1 MQADQQTIDELR
13 QIYLF
18 ASLTD
23 EQLNM
28 MLDSAHPVELEQ
40 KQVLFEA
47 GQTADDF
54 YLLRSGQMKLYCL
67 SPGGD
72 EKVIE
77 IVRPGETFAEAI
89 TFMENQAYPV
99 SAEAI
104 MSSKLYCFKMKT
116 FRNLMEGSPGT
127 CMRLMADMSRRLRMR
142 VNEINNLTLHNATY
156 RLVVYLLEQ
165 IPEGAVEM
173 TDIHLGT
180 PKSIIASRL
189 SIQPETFSR
198 ILSKLSQR
206 DLLKV
211 HVNDITLLD
220 VNGLR
225 SLL

>member
-23 EQLNM
+23 EQMNM

-47 GQTADDF
+47 GQAADDF

-104 MSSKLYCFKMKT
+104 MNSKLYCFKMKT

-206 DLLKV
+206 GLLKV
-211 HVNDITLLD
+211 QVNDITLLD

>member
-1 MQADQQTIDELR
+1 MQADPDTVKELR

-18 ASLTD
+18 VSLTD
-23 EQLNM
+23 EQLNKM
-28 MLDSAHPVELEQ
+28 IESAHPLELEQ
-40 KQVLFEA
+40 KQILFNA
-47 GQTADDF
+47 GQPAEYF
-54 YLLRSGQMKLYCL
+54 YLLRSGQIKLYSL
-67 SPGGD
+67 SPSGD

-77 IVRPGETFAEAI
+77 IVRSGETFAEAI
-89 TFMENQAYPV
+89 TFMERQTYPV
-99 SAEAI
+99 NAEAI
-104 MSSKLYCFKMKT
+104 MNSMLYGFKMKT
-116 FRNLMEGSPGT
+116 FRQLLEESRGT

-142 VNEINNLTLHNATY
+142 VDEINNLTLHNATY

-173 TDIHLGT
+173 AEIHLGT

-198 ILSKLSQR
+198 ILAKLSQR
-206 DLLKV
+206 GLIEV

-225 SLL
+225 ALL

>member
-23 EQLNM
+23 EQMNM

-47 GQTADDF
+47 GQAADDF

-104 MSSKLYCFKMKT
+104 MNSELYCFKMKT
-116 FRNLMEGSPGT
+116 FRQILEDSPGT

-206 DLLKV
+206 GLLKV
-211 HVNDITLLD
+211 QVNDITLLD

>member
-1 MQADQQTIDELR
+1 MQADPQSREELR

-23 EQLNM
+23 EQLNK
-28 MLDSAHPVELEQ
+28 MLESGQPLELEQ
-40 KQVLFEA
+40 KQLLFEA
-47 GQTADDF
+47 GQPADYF
-54 YLLRSGQMKLYCL
+54 YLLRSGQIKLYCL
-67 SPGGD
+67 SPRGD

-89 TFMENQAYPV
+89 TFMERQAYPV

-104 MSSKLYCFKMKT
+104 MNSSLYCFKMKT
-116 FRNLMEGSPGT
+116 FRKLLEDSPGT

-142 VNEINNLTLHNATY
+142 VSEINNLTLHNATY
-156 RLVVYLLEQ
+156 RLVVFLLEQ

-173 TDIHLGT
+173 AEIHLGT

-206 DLLKV
+206 GLIKV

>member
-1 MQADQQTIDELR
+1 MQADPDTVKELR

-18 ASLTD
+18 ASLTE
-23 EQLNM
+23 EQLNKM
-28 MLDSAHPVELEQ
+28 IESAHPFELEQ
-40 KQVLFEA
+40 KQILFNA
-47 GQTADDF
+47 GQPAEYF
-54 YLLRSGQMKLYCL
+54 YFLRSGQIKLYSL
-67 SPGGD
+67 SPTGD

-89 TFMENQAYPV
+89 TFMERQTYPV
-99 SAEAI
+99 NAEAI
-104 MSSKLYCFKMKT
+104 MSSSLFGFKMKT
-116 FRNLMEGSPGT
+116 FRQLLEESRGT

-142 VNEINNLTLHNATY
+142 VDEINNLTLHNATY

-173 TDIHLGT
+173 AEIHLGT

-198 ILSKLSQR
+198 ILAKLSQR
-206 DLLKV
+206 GLIEV

-225 SLL
+225 ALL

>member
-1 MQADQQTIDELR
+1 MQADQQTIEELR

-104 MSSKLYCFKMKT
+104 MSSKLYCFKMKI

-173 TDIHLGT
+173 AEIHLGT

-206 DLLKV
+206 GLLKV
-211 HVNDITLLD
+211 HVNDISLLD

>member
-1 MQADQQTIDELR
+1 VQADQQTIEELR

-104 MSSKLYCFKMKT
+104 MSSKLYCFKMKI
-116 FRNLMEGSPGT
+116 FRNLMDGSPGT

-173 TDIHLGT
+173 MDIHLGT

-206 DLLKV
+206 GLLKV

>member
-23 EQLNM
+23 EQMNM
-28 MLDSAHPVELEQ
+28 MLDSAHLVELEQ

-47 GQTADDF
+47 GQAADDF

-104 MSSKLYCFKMKT
+104 MNSKLYCFKMKT

-206 DLLKV
+206 GLLKV
-211 HVNDITLLD
+211 QVNDITLLD

>member
-1 MQADQQTIDELR
+1 MQTDPQTLEELR

-23 EQLNM
+23 DQLIE
-28 MLDSAHPVELEQ
+28 MLDSSHPLELEQ
-40 KQVLFEA
+40 KQLLFEA
-47 GQTADDF
+47 GQPAEHF
-54 YLLRSGQMKLYCL
+54 YLLRSGQIKLYCL
-67 SPGGD
+67 SPSGD
-72 EKVIE
+72 EKVME
-77 IVRPGETFAEAI
+77 IIRPGETFAEAV
-89 TFMENQAYPV
+89 TFMENQTYPV
-99 SAEAI
+99 NAEAI
-104 MSSKLYCFKMKT
+104 MNSSLYCFKMKT
-116 FRNLMEGSPGT
+116 FRQLLEDSPGT

-142 VNEINNLTLHNATY
+142 VSEINNLTLHNATY

-173 TDIHLGT
+173 AEIHLGT

-198 ILSKLSQR
+198 ILSKLAQR
-206 DLLKV
+206 GLIKV

>member
-1 MQADQQTIDELR
+1 MQADQQTIEELR

-18 ASLTD
+18 ASLAD

-28 MLDSAHPVELEQ
+28 MLESAHPVELEQ

-47 GQTADDF
+47 GQPADDF
-54 YLLRSGQMKLYCL
+54 YLLRSGQIKLYCL
-67 SPGGD
+67 SPSGD

-89 TFMENQAYPV
+89 TFMENQVYPV

-104 MSSKLYCFKMKT
+104 MHSKLYSFKMKT
-116 FRNLMEGSPGT
+116 FRSLLEDSSGT

-156 RLVVYLLEQ
+156 RLVVYLLDQ

-173 TDIHLGT
+173 AEIHLGT

-198 ILSKLSQR
+198 IMSKLSHR
-206 DLLKV
+206 GLIKV
-211 HVNDITLLD
+211 QVNNITLVD

>member
-1 MQADQQTIDELR
+1 MQADPQTLEELR
-13 QIYLF
+13 HIYLF
-18 ASLTD
+18 ASLAE
-23 EQLNM
+23 EQLNK
-28 MLDSAHPVELEQ
+28 MLESAHPLELEQ
-40 KQVLFEA
+40 KQILFEA
-47 GQTADDF
+47 GQAAEHF
-54 YLLRSGQMKLYCL
+54 YLLRSGQIKLFLL

-77 IVRPGETFAEAI
+77 IVQPGETFAEAI
-89 TFMENQAYPV
+89 TFMEQQTYPV
-99 SAEAI
+99 NAEAI
-104 MSSKLYCFKMKT
+104 MNSSLYCFKIKT
-116 FRNLMEGSPGT
+116 FRQLLEDSPAT

-142 VNEINNLTLHNATY
+142 VNEIDSLTLHNATY

-173 TDIHLGT
+173 AEIHLGT

-206 DLLKV
+206 GLIKV
-211 HVNDITLLD
+211 HINDITLLD

-225 SLL
+225 ALL

>member
-1 MQADQQTIDELR
+1 MQADQQTIEEFR

-23 EQLNM
+23 EQLNR
-28 MLDSAHPVELEQ
+28 MLESAHSVELEQ

-89 TFMENQAYPV
+89 TFMEKQAYPV

-173 TDIHLGT
+173 MDIHLGT

-206 DLLKV
+206 GLLKV

>member
-1 MQADQQTIDELR
+1 MQADQQIINELR

-23 EQLNM
+23 EQLHKM
-28 MLDSAHPVELEQ
+28 IESAHPLELEQ
-40 KQVLFEA
+40 KQLLFNA
-47 GQTADDF
+47 GQPAEDF
-54 YLLRSGQMKLYCL
+54 YYLRKGQIELFSL
-67 SPGGD
+67 VPSGD

-77 IVRPGETFAEAI
+77 IVRSGETFAEAI
-89 TFMENQAYPV
+89 TFMAHQTYPV

-104 MSSKLYCFKMKT
+104 MNSSLYCFKMKI
-116 FRNLMEGSPGT
+116 FRQLLEDSSGT

-173 TDIHLGT
+173 TEIHLGT

-198 ILSKLSQR
+198 ILAKLSQR
-206 DLLKV
+206 GLIEV
-211 HVNDITLLD
+211 HMNDITLLD

-225 SLL
+225 ALL

>member
-18 ASLTD
+18 ASLTG

-28 MLDSAHPVELEQ
+28 MLDTAHPVELEQ

-47 GQTADDF
+47 GQAAEDF

-104 MSSKLYCFKMKT
+104 MNSKLYCFKMKT

-198 ILSKLSQR
+198 IMSKLSQR
-206 DLLKV
+206 GLLKV
-211 HVNDITLLD
+211 QVNDITLLD

>member
-1 MQADQQTIDELR
+1 MQADQQTIEELR

-47 GQTADDF
+47 GQAADDF

-104 MSSKLYCFKMKT
+104 MNSKLYCFKMKI

-173 TDIHLGT
+173 AEIHLGT

-206 DLLKV
+206 GLLKV

>member
-1 MQADQQTIDELR
+1 MQADPQAVTELR

-18 ASLTD
+18 ASLSH
-23 EQLNM
+23 EQLNK
-28 MLDSAHPVELEQ
+28 MLESAHTIELEQ
-40 KQVLFEA
+40 KELLFES
-47 GQTADDF
+47 GQPAEYF
-54 YLLRSGQMKLYCL
+54 YLLRSGQIKLYSL
-67 SPGGD
+67 SPSGD

-89 TFMENQAYPV
+89 TFMERQTYPV

-104 MSSKLYCFKMKT
+104 MNSSLYCFKIKT
-116 FRNLMEGSPGT
+116 FRHLLEDSRGT
-127 CMRLMADMSRRLRMR
+127 CMRLMADMSRRLRIR
-142 VNEINNLTLHNATY
+142 IDEINNLTLHNATY

-173 TDIHLGT
+173 AEIHLGT

-206 DLLKV
+206 GLIEV
-211 HVNDITLLD
+211 HINDITLLD

-225 SLL
+225 ALL

>member
-1 MQADQQTIDELR
+1 MQTDPQTVKELR
-13 QIYLF
+13 QIFLF
-18 ASLTD
+18 ASLTT
-23 EQLNM
+23 EQLHK
-28 MLDSAHPVELEQ
+28 MLEAAQSLELEQ
-40 KQVLFEA
+40 KQLLFEA
-47 GQTADDF
+47 GQPAEYF
-54 YLLRSGQMKLYCL
+54 YLLRSGQIKLYAL
-67 SPGGD
+67 SSSGD

-89 TFMENQAYPV
+89 TFMERQTYPV
-99 SAEAI
+99 CAEAI
-104 MSSKLYCFKMKT
+104 MNSLLYCFSMKT
-116 FRNLMEGSPGT
+116 FRQLLEDSPGT

-142 VNEINNLTLHNATY
+142 VDEINNLTLHNATY

-165 IPEGAVEM
+165 IPEGAMEM
-173 TDIHLGT
+173 AEIHLGT

-206 DLLKV
+206 GLIAV

-225 SLL
+225 ALL

>member
-1 MQADQQTIDELR
+1 MQTDQQTREELR

-18 ASLTD
+18 ASLSD

-28 MLDSAHPVELEQ
+28 MLESGHPFELEQ
-40 KQVLFEA
+40 KQLLFEA
-47 GQTADDF
+47 GQPAEHF
-54 YLLRSGQMKLYCL
+54 YLLRSGQIKLYFL
-67 SPGGD
+67 SPSGD

-77 IVRPGETFAEAI
+77 IIRPGETFAEAI
-89 TFMENQAYPV
+89 TFMEKQAYPV

-104 MSSKLYCFKMKT
+104 LSSSLYCFRMKT
-116 FRNLMEGSPGT
+116 FRKLLEDSPGT
-127 CMRLMADMSRRLRMR
+127 CMRLMADMSRRLRLR

-156 RLVVYLLEQ
+156 RLVIFLLEQ

-173 TDIHLGT
+173 AEIHLGT

-198 ILSKLSQR
+198 ILSKLAQR
-206 DLLKV
+206 GLIKV

>member
-1 MQADQQTIDELR
+1 MQADQQTIEELR

-104 MSSKLYCFKMKT
+104 MSSKLYCFKMKI
-116 FRNLMEGSPGT
+116 FRNLMDGSPGT

-173 TDIHLGT
+173 MDIHLGT

-206 DLLKV
+206 GLLKV

>member
-1 MQADQQTIDELR
+1 VQADQQTIEELR

-47 GQTADDF
+47 DQTADDF

-104 MSSKLYCFKMKT
+104 MSSKLYCFKMKI

-206 DLLKV
+206 GLLKV

>member
-1 MQADQQTIDELR
+1 MQADQKTIDELR

-28 MLDSAHPVELEQ
+28 MLNSAHPVELEQ

-47 GQTADDF
+47 GQAAEDF

-104 MSSKLYCFKMKT
+104 MNSKLYFFKMKT
-116 FRNLMEGSPGT
+116 FRQILEDSPGT

-206 DLLKV
+206 GLLKV
-211 HVNDITLLD
+211 QVNDITLLD

>member
-1 MQADQQTIDELR
+1 MQADPQTDQELR
-13 QIYLF
+13 KIYLF
-18 ASLTD
+18 ASLTN
-23 EQLNM
+23 EQLHK
-28 MLDSAHPVELEQ
+28 MLASAQTRNIEQ
-40 KQVLFEA
+40 KQILFEA
-47 GQTADDF
+47 GQPAEYF
-54 YLLRSGQMKLYCL
+54 YLLRSGQIKLFLL
-67 SPGGD
+67 SPSGD

-104 MSSKLYCFKMKT
+104 MESSLYCFRMKT
-116 FRNLMEGSPGT
+116 FRQLLEESPGT

-173 TDIHLGT
+173 AEIHLGT

-198 ILSKLSQR
+198 ILSKLSHR
-206 DLLKV
+206 GLIEV

-225 SLL
+225 ALL

>member
-1 MQADQQTIDELR
+1 VQADQQTIDELR

-28 MLDSAHPVELEQ
+28 MLESAHPVELEQ

-104 MSSKLYCFKMKT
+104 MSSKLYCFKMKI

-173 TDIHLGT
+173 AEIHLGT

-206 DLLKV
+206 GLLKV
-211 HVNDITLLD
+211 HVNDISLLD

>member
-1 MQADQQTIDELR
+1 MQADQQSREELR

-23 EQLNM
+23 EQLNK
-28 MLDSAHPVELEQ
+28 MLESGYPLELEQ

-47 GQTADDF
+47 GQPAEHF
-54 YLLRSGQMKLYCL
+54 YLLRSGQIKLYAL
-67 SPGGD
+67 SQSGD

-77 IVRPGETFAEAI
+77 IIRPGETFAEAI
-89 TFMENQAYPV
+89 TFMANQAYPV

-104 MSSKLYCFKMKT
+104 MNSKLYCFSMKV
-116 FRNLMEGSPGT
+116 FRKLLEDSSGT

-173 TDIHLGT
+173 AEIHLGT

-198 ILSKLSQR
+198 ILSKLGQR
-206 DLLKV
+206 GLIKV